1 MKIEIEKNDDCYN
14 IYKKGI
20 IFEKKIGIATIGK
33 DGAIYMHFVH
43 EKFEKYARNVGM
55 FISTHYLQPDNKQS
69 G

>member
-1 MKIEIEKNDDCYN
+1 MKIEIEKNNNFYYD
-14 IYKKGI
+14 IYKKGLF
-20 IFEKKIGIATIGK
+20 FEKKIGRATVK

-43 EKFEKYARNVGM
+43 EKFEKYARNVGV